1 METTEGGLGVA
12 AERIVALI
20 ESGNGQGTVA
30 AWASLDARE
39 QRVAA
44 IETGQSSPVFARN
57 GKTRGTALRSGQQS
71 PHADR
76 EPHGTD

>member
-1 METTEGGLGVA
+1 METTEGGLGAA

-44 IETGQSSPVFARN
+44 IEMATVIARLRKEREDS
-57 GKTRGTALRSGQQS
+57 GYGT
-71 PHADR
+71 
-76 EPHGTD
+76 